1 MSNFF
6 KKNYFSSSSSY
17 NKEIS
22 PDEILLDSKNIPN
35 YDTGQFEGR
44 LERPISRRAIYSVV
58 WTFLFITIIFI
69 SRSFNLQIING
80 AEYQKRSQNNILR
93 PVPLFAGRG
102 LITDRNGIFLAWN
115 EPLNNATSSDA
126 VAVRRYATSTGL
138 SHILGYVKYPSKDN
152 NGFYY
157 QNDFK
162 GESGAELYFDSE
174 LSGDHGL
181 RLIEVDAHNKIISE
195 NVTRPPI
202 QGKDVKLS
210 IDSRVQNVL
219 YENIKNVAQDV
230 GFTGGAGVIMDVNNG
245 QVIAVTS
252 YPEYSSQIMS
262 DKTDNNAVKAILNNK
277 SLPFLDRA
285 LDGLYA
291 PGSVVKIF
299 VALGVLNENIISPD
313 KIIMTNG
320 SLSIP
325 NPYDPTKST
334 VFRDW
339 KNHGPVDMRRA
350 LSISSDVY
358 FYIVGG
364 GFENQKGL
372 GIRKIDEYL
381 TTFGFSTTT
390 MDNSKS
396 FILRKAGTIPTPEW
410 KIKTFKEPWF
420 VGNTYHTSI
429 GQYGFQV
436 TPIQVAR
443 AVSTVASF
451 GKMYSPTILAD
462 QEPNLESVVSIPKQY
477 FDVVHEGMRLS
488 VTEGT
493 AKSLNI
499 PKFEIAAKSG
509 TAELGYSKEKINS
522 WMTGF
527 WSYKNPRYVFVVMLE
542 NGTVDYQVGA
552 GAVMRQT
559 LDWMYQNTPEYFD
572 NLK

>member
-1 MSNFF
+1 MSSFF
-6 KKNYFSSSSSY
+6 KKNYFSSNSSY

-44 LERPISRRAIYSVV
+44 LERSISRRAIYSVV
-58 WTFLFITIIFI
+58 WTFLLIAIIFI
-69 SRSFNLQIING
+69 SRSFNLQIIHG

-115 EPLNNATSSDA
+115 EPLDNSTTSDA

-162 GESGAELYFDSE
+162 GEAGAELYFDSE
-174 LSGDHGL
+174 LSGDHGR
-181 RLIEVDAHNKIISE
+181 RLIEVDAHNNIISE
-195 NVTRPPI
+195 NVTRPPV
-202 QGKDVKLS
+202 QGKDIKLS
-210 IDSRVQNVL
+210 IDSRVQSVL
-219 YENIKNVAQDV
+219 YENIKKVAQDV

-245 QVIAVTS
+245 QVIAITS

-299 VALGVLNENIISPD
+299 VALGVLNENIISPE

-325 NPYDPTKST
+325 NPYDSTKST

-339 KNHGPVDMRRA
+339 KNHGPVDMRHA
-350 LSISSDVY
+350 LSVSSDVY
-358 FYIVGG
+358 FYTVGG

-396 FILRKAGTIPTPEW
+396 FLLRKAGTIPTPEW

-477 FDVVHEGMRLS
+477 FNVVHEGMRLS

-542 NGTVDYQVGA
+542 NGTVNYQVGA

-572 NLK
+572 NLN